1 MALRTPGFLADQVM
15 KSAHAATL
23 VSRRDLGH
31 GLIELVLGSDD
42 FREATFVPGD
52 STAFRTSRTEF
63 RHYTPARIDAAT
75 GELSIIVHRH
85 GSGPGEEL
93 ILGWSEGDD
102 VAVCQWG
109 SKKNFRWE
117 DGSNPVLVVGDAT
130 VISLVMAFGDRCAL
144 EGRPF
149 AALLEVEPGDVEAT
163 RELVP
168 AATVVPRTGAHGL
181 DAEAWLQQHAGDLD
195 ASTTVYLAGHGQS
208 TQRQRRVLLDLSTID
223 RRSIRTQPYWAD
235 GKTGL

>member
-1 MALRTPGFLADQVM
+1 MVRTPGFLADQVM

-42 FREATFVPGD
+42 FREATIVPGD
-52 STAFRTSRTEF
+52 STAFRTGRTEF
-63 RHYTPARIDAAT
+63 RHYTPARIDSDR
-75 GELSIIVHRH
+75 GELVIIVHRH

-93 ILGWSEGDD
+93 ILGWDAGDD

-109 SKKNFRWE
+109 SKKNFRYE
-117 DGSNPVLVVGDAT
+117 DGTNPVLIVGDAT
-130 VISLVMAFGDRCAL
+130 VISLVMAFGDRCAA

-149 AALLEVEPGDVEAT
+149 SALLEVEPGDVEAT
-163 RELVP
+163 RGLVP
-168 AATVVPRTGAHGL
+168 ATVVARDGAHGL
-181 DAEAWLQQHAGDLD
+181 EAEAWLQQHAAEIDPT
-195 ASTTVYLAGHGQS
+195 STVYLAGHGQS
-208 TQRQRRVLLDLSTID
+208 IQRQRRVLLDLTPID
-223 RRSIRTQPYWAD
+223 RKGIRTQPYWAD

>member
-1 MALRTPGFLADQVM
+1 MVRTPGFLADQVM

-31 GLIELVLGSDD
+31 GLLELVLGSDD
-42 FREATFVPGD
+42 FRGATFVPGD
-52 STAFRTSRTEF
+52 STAFRTGRTEF
-63 RHYTPARIDAAT
+63 RHYTPARLDAER
-75 GELSIIVHRH
+75 GEMSIIVHKH

-93 ILGWSEGDD
+93 ILGWSDGDP

-117 DGSNPVLVVGDAT
+117 DGSTPVMVVGDAT
-130 VISLVMAFGDRCAL
+130 VISLVMAFGDRCAA

-149 AALLEVEPGDVEAT
+149 SALLEVEPGDVEAT
-163 RELVP
+163 LGLVP
-168 AATVVPRTGAHGL
+168 GTTVVARDGAHGL
-181 DAEAWLQQHAGDLD
+181 EAEAWLQRHAGEID
-195 ASTTVYLAGHGQS
+195 STTTVYLAGHGQS
-208 TQRQRRVLLDLSTID
+208 IQRQRRVLLDLTPID
-223 RRSIRTQPYWAD
+223 RRGIRTQPYWAD

>member
-23 VSRRDLGH
+23 VRRRDLGH

-42 FREATFVPGD
+42 FREATILPGD

-63 RHYTPARIDAAT
+63 RHYTPARIDAAS

-93 ILGWSEGDD
+93 ILSWHEGDP

-109 SKKNFRWE
+109 SKKSFRWE
-117 DGSNPVLVVGDAT
+117 AGDEPVLVVGDAT
-130 VISLVMAFGDRCAL
+130 VISLAMAFGDRCRA

-149 AALLEVEPGDVEAT
+149 QALLEVDPGDVEAT
-163 RELVP
+163 GELVP
-168 AATVVPRTGAHGL
+168 QAAVVARSGAHGL
-181 DAEAWLQQHAGDLD
+181 DAEAWLQRHAEQLD

-208 TQRQRRVLLDLSTID
+208 IQRQRRVLLDLTPID